1 MKKLALIFL
10 LIQPLH
16 VSADTILFGD
26 HKNGS
31 KLHQQSCTSCHDSSI
46 YTRNNRKVGT
56 INGLEKRVAM
66 CDTMLKT
73 HYSDEQKSDIVKFL
87 NDDYYKFK

>member
-1 MKKLALIFL
+1 MRKFALILGVL
-10 LIQPLH
+10 LPMY

-31 KLHQQSCTSCHDSSI
+31 KLHKQSCTACHDSSV
-46 YTRNNRKVGT
+46 YTRKDRNVSS

-66 CDTMLKT
+66 CSTNLKT
-73 HYSDEQKSDIVKFL
+73 NYNEDQKSDIVMYL
-87 NDDYYKFK
+87 NTEYYKFK